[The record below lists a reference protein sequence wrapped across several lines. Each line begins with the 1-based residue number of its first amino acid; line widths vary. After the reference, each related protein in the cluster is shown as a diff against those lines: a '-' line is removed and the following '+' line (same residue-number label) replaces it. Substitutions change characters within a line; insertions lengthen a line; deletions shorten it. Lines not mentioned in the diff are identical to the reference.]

1 MKVTIK
7 TVFGKFTFD
16 LAKNHVLA
24 LVRQATEYAGE
35 SKEVEPVEKEEEPC
49 RKEWKERYIQILN
62 EPPTEKKD
70 PEQPANEPATEKKA
84 PVLHGS
90 RAEAMFGQ
98 KADWDMPGKEEDVR
112 ETYTGFLYVRCESCG
127 KEKGFCT
134 KLPISFHKCECGHKT
149 VLRDLRAAFVKC
161 KCGSDFK
168 YKTNI
173 KDRVFTI
180 PCLKC
185 ESPVD
190 LEMNKDWTA
199 YNTIR

>member
-1 MKVTIK
+1 MKVKIK

-35 SKEVEPVEKEEEPC
+35 SEEVEPVEKEEEPPLVKLVAPEDTRC
-49 RKEWKERYIQILN
+49 SCEVKI
-62 EPPTEKKD
+62 
-70 PEQPANEPATEKKA
+70 PEQKDHEPATEKKA

-98 KADWDMPGKEEDVR
+98 KADWDMPGKEEEVR
-112 ETYTGFLYVRCESCG
+112 DTYTGFIYARCESCG

-149 VLRDLRAAFVKC
+149 VLSNLRLAVVRC
-161 KCGSDFK
+161 KCGSEFK

-185 ESPVD
+185 GSPVD